1 MKRFGLMLLAIHMI
15 AASSLIVAEDTA
27 VPVDQKITF
36 EEHVLPIF
44 KAHCIKCHAGAEP
57 SNGLSLISRRQ
68 ILRGGKSGP
77 GIRIAAAES
86 SLLWEMLAGNQ
97 MPKDGPPLSNAE
109 KGIIRSWINDG
120 AASSNPEADAAENLA
135 NMTEDAE
142 EAWAADHWA
151 FRTPVRPA
159 IPEVRNSQRVLT
171 EIDRF
176 VIAALEKEELELS
189 PPANAVILARRAWYD
204 LLGLPPTPEELN
216 QYLRESDASPQ
227 TAWVNLIDR
236 LLQSPH
242 YGERWGRHWLDLAGY
257 ADSAGI
263 LAEDRPLPSA
273 FRYRDYVIRS
283 FNSDKPY
290 DRFLQ
295 EQIAGDELSD
305 YWTADATQESL
316 PESVVEAVTAT
327 GFLRC
332 APDASRPDFSTI
344 KNADAQYFYPTLQDT
359 LQIVASST
367 MGLTLQCARCHSHK
381 FDPIPQTD
389 YYRLQAVF
397 MPALRP
403 SKWIPQMER
412 RLFVATASQ
421 RKTAEERNAEVDKE
435 VARLQE
441 EQKALRESFRTRL
454 YNDRLK
460 ALPAAVQADV
470 LAALEIAADQRTP
483 IQAYLVAQFQAHLRP
498 DDASLESQLTMSYRE
513 YGQKAEQNRA
523 AVAVQQGRR
532 MAFDELRA
540 LYDLP
545 GDVVTPLLIRGDALT
560 PGPPVE
566 PGVPAVLS
574 SAVPFSWNPPSSDA
588 KTSCRRL
595 AFARWLTHPDHP
607 LTARVFANRVWL
619 HHFGEGIVSTPEDF
633 GTLGSPPSHPELLDW
648 LAREFVE
655 SGWSIKKLHRLI
667 MTSAVY
673 QQSSSVNE
681 KTHAAAIEK
690 DPEDRLLWRQR
701 LRRLEA
707 EPLRDAMLAASGLL
721 DRQLFGYPI
730 PMARRPDGEVTVVDG
745 AVDRRR
751 SIYLQVIRGNPLTL
765 MQSFDQPVME
775 TNCVRRVRS
784 TVATQAL
791 TLLNSESVRDYATGF
806 ADRLIREGGSDP
818 AGYAV
823 LCGFSRLPDP
833 GEVQTLNGFV
843 EAQQQLY
850 AKQGLASDEA
860 RRNAFA
866 DLCQMLMSS
875 NEFLYVD

>member
-1 MKRFGLMLLAIHMI
+1 MLLAIHMI

-498 DDASLESQLTMSYRE
+498 DDASLESQL
-513 YGQKAEQNRA
+513 
-523 AVAVQQGRR
+523 
-532 MAFDELRA
+532 
-540 LYDLP
+540 
-545 GDVVTPLLIRGDALT
+545 
-560 PGPPVE
+560 
-566 PGVPAVLS
+566 
-574 SAVPFSWNPPSSDA
+574 
-588 KTSCRRL
+588 
-595 AFARWLTHPDHP
+595 
-607 LTARVFANRVWL
+607 
-619 HHFGEGIVSTPEDF
+619 
-633 GTLGSPPSHPELLDW
+633 
-648 LAREFVE
+648 
-655 SGWSIKKLHRLI
+655 
-667 MTSAVY
+667 
-673 QQSSSVNE
+673 
-681 KTHAAAIEK
+681 
-690 DPEDRLLWRQR
+690 
-701 LRRLEA
+701 
-707 EPLRDAMLAASGLL
+707 
-721 DRQLFGYPI
+721 
-730 PMARRPDGEVTVVDG
+730 
-745 AVDRRR
+745 
-751 SIYLQVIRGNPLTL
+751 
-765 MQSFDQPVME
+765 
-775 TNCVRRVRS
+775 
-784 TVATQAL
+784 
-791 TLLNSESVRDYATGF
+791 
-806 ADRLIREGGSDP
+806 
-818 AGYAV
+818 
-823 LCGFSRLPDP
+823 
-833 GEVQTLNGFV
+833 
-843 EAQQQLY
+843 
-850 AKQGLASDEA
+850 
-860 RRNAFA
+860 
-866 DLCQMLMSS
+866 
-875 NEFLYVD
+875 